1 LHRLSLEL
9 PDPIY
14 PIGMNEGNFLWM
26 LIIVLTGVGNLAS
39 LFANLRRKPPVSEEL
54 YKDYLPTR
62 DHDRQCSAVKNRL
75 DSLDNHN
82 SETHVEIFNLI
93 REERTWATQQ
103 IERVQAVTQADF
115 KTLERGL
122 GRVEG
127 MLKSKTET

>member
-1 LHRLSLEL
+1 
-9 PDPIY
+9 
-14 PIGMNEGNFLWM
+14 M

-62 DHDRQCSAVKNRL
+62 DHDRQCAAMKNRI
-75 DSLDNHN
+75 DALDNHN

-93 REERTWATQQ
+93 RAEREWATESIRKMT
-103 IERVQAVTQADF
+103 IEIQNNMKALDMDL

-127 MLKSKTET
+127 ALKPRAEV